1 MAALAR
7 TGHCQKTRMMRR
19 AASGSCK
26 AVPAVIVPKDGPSK
40 PDAGAGADAGAEAGA
55 GAGAEADALGEAGT
69 LLAEAARPALAALV
83 PLPAGDTMEPA
94 RSRSAT
100 VFCNAV
106 TRRATVAADLPSC
119 SKAT

>member
-40 PDAGAGADAGAEAGA
+40 PDAGAGA